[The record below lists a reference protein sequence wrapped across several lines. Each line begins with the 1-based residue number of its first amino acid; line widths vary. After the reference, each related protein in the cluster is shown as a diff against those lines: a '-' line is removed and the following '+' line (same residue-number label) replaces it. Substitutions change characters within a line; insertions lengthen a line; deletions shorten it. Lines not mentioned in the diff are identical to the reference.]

1 MTRTNDSATQMTRE
15 EYQLLKAE
23 LERLKTGERNNISEK
38 FRIARSFGDL
48 SENSE
53 YDEAKNDQARIEA
66 QICRLEEQIK
76 NVVVVDNVDTKAVAV
91 GTKVTLLD
99 LEFNEQHEYRVSS
112 SVTTGESMSTAT
124 VTTDSPVGQAILGKK
139 VGDMSTLRPQISK
152 PIKCR
157 L

>member
-1 MTRTNDSATQMTRE
+1 MTRE